1 MATYVVEWTG
11 KSKEFSGSGDKANYI
26 NAQQF
31 ADKLNVPAGVLD
43 SDNARRESWG
53 GNALWDDYTRGRK

>member
-26 NAQQF
+26 NARKF
-31 ADKLNVPAGVLD
+31 ADKLNVPARIVRVEH
-43 SDNARRESWG
+43 ARRESWG